1 MDRTWQSEER
11 MRDSLSRNSVNMFSE
26 IFPAKILSCLCF
38 YICVFVCFS
47 RCKSFLTFTSVL
59 EIVNSLLKTAFPS
72 DYYWRRIT
80 MGSYDFKML
89 SLNVRSLSNF
99 KKDVQYLH
107 GVEKKCKYN
116 FSSRNAFHAR
126 WRETIGSCIT
136 RRIIK
141 VLIWKSPNFPTS
153 ISRVLRRSK
162 VKWSTSEEWLWLW
175 DRPPVVSLNTKW
187 KENFQESGMAQK
199 VFGGNCCEEVGSR
212 NLSFWGRCKALADK
226 ESHLTELFA
235 CPKAYPET
243 NF

>member
-1 MDRTWQSEER
+1 M
-11 MRDSLSRNSVNMFSE
+11 
-26 IFPAKILSCLCF
+26 I
-38 YICVFVCFS
+38 
-47 RCKSFLTFTSVL
+47 
-59 EIVNSLLKTAFPS
+59 
-72 DYYWRRIT
+72 
-80 MGSYDFKML
+80 
-89 SLNVRSLSNF
+89 SLNVRGLSNF

-107 GVEKKCKYN
+107 GVENKCKYN

-126 WRETIGSCIT
+126 WRETMGSCTT

-141 VLIWKSPNFPTS
+141 VLIWKSHNFPTS
-153 ISRVLRRSK
+153 ISRVLRKSK
-162 VKWSTSEEWLWLW
+162 VKWSTSEEWLWHW

-199 VFGGNCCEEVGSR
+199 VFGGNCCQEVGSR